1 MRESRNHIAGVAQFE
16 SSPARISDHDF
27 VAYALRTMSPVK
39 SPQIAALLAIIAI
52 GSSCK
57 DRPARMAKGFRLT
70 EGSEENGR
78 RAFQE
83 MKCNHCHTVA
93 GEDMPK
99 PVAAAEVQ
107 FELGGEVRRVKSYGE
122 LVTAITQPQ
131 HGLAPAYAARSDK
144 TSDKQAPSP
153 MPSFNDAM
161 SVTQL
166 TDIVTFLHSR
176 YRKAAPP
183 GFVYPYYMP

>member
-1 MRESRNHIAGVAQFE
+1 
-16 SSPARISDHDF
+16 
-27 VAYALRTMSPVK
+27 MSQVK
-39 SPQIAALLAIIAI
+39 CPQIAALLAIIAI

-57 DRPARMAKGFRLT
+57 DRPARMAKGFRLP

-83 MKCNHCHTVA
+83 MKCNHCHAVA
-93 GEDMPK
+93 GVDMPK
-99 PVAAAEVQ
+99 PTAAPEVQ

-122 LVTAITQPQ
+122 LVTAIIQPQ
-131 HGLAPAYAARSDK
+131 HGIAPAYFGRDN
-144 TSDKQAPSP
+144 TSDTRPSPSP
-153 MPSFNDAM
+153 MPSFNDSM
-161 SVTQL
+161 TVTQL

-183 GFVYPYYMP
+183 GSVYPYYMP

>member
-1 MRESRNHIAGVAQFE
+1 
-16 SSPARISDHDF
+16 
-27 VAYALRTMSPVK
+27 
-39 SPQIAALLAIIAI
+39 
-52 GSSCK
+52 
-57 DRPARMAKGFRLT
+57 
-70 EGSEENGR
+70 
-78 RAFQE
+78 
-83 MKCNHCHTVA
+83 
-93 GEDMPK
+93 MPK

-144 TSDKQAPSP
+144 PSDKQAPSP

-183 GFVYPYYMP
+183 GSVYPYYMP

>member
-1 MRESRNHIAGVAQFE
+1 
-16 SSPARISDHDF
+16 
-27 VAYALRTMSPVK
+27 MSPVK

-57 DRPARMAKGFRLT
+57 DRPARMAKGFRLP
-70 EGSEENGR
+70 EGSDANGR

-83 MKCNHCHTVA
+83 MNCTHCHTVV
-93 GEDMPK
+93 GEEIPK
-99 PVAAAEVQ
+99 PTAAAEVQ

-131 HGLAPAYAARSDK
+131 HGLAPAYAARSNKTDDK
-144 TSDKQAPSP
+144 KAPSP

-166 TDIVTFLHSR
+166 TDIITFLHSR

-183 GFVYPYYMP
+183 GSVYPYYMP

>member
-1 MRESRNHIAGVAQFE
+1 MRDSRSHIVGVAQFE

-57 DRPARMAKGFRLT
+57 DRPARMAKGFRLP

-78 RAFQE
+78 QAFQQL
-83 MKCNHCHTVA
+83 KCNHCHTVA

-122 LVTAITQPQ
+122 LITAIIQPQ
-131 HGLAPAYAARSDK
+131 HGIAPAYIGRARPDSGQ
-144 TSDKQAPSP
+144 SPSP

-166 TDIVTFLHSR
+166 TDIVTFLHSN

>member
-1 MRESRNHIAGVAQFE
+1 
-16 SSPARISDHDF
+16 
-27 VAYALRTMSPVK
+27 MSQVK
-39 SPQIAALLAIIAI
+39 CPQIAALLAIIAI

-57 DRPARMAKGFRLT
+57 DRPARMAKGFRLP

-83 MKCNHCHTVA
+83 MKCNHCHAVA
-93 GEDMPK
+93 GVDMPK
-99 PVAAAEVQ
+99 PTAAPEVQ

-122 LVTAITQPQ
+122 LVTAIIQPQ
-131 HGLAPAYAARSDK
+131 HGVAPAYFGRNKPDSK
-144 TSDKQAPSP
+144 ENLSP

-166 TDIVTFLHSR
+166 IDIVTFLHSH
-176 YRKAAPP
+176 YRKSAPP
-183 GFVYPYYMP
+183 GSVYPYYIP

>member
-1 MRESRNHIAGVAQFE
+1 M
-16 SSPARISDHDF
+16 SS
-27 VAYALRTMSPVK
+27 VK
-39 SPQIAALLAIIAI
+39 NPQIAALLAIIAI

-57 DRPARMAKGFRLT
+57 DRPSRMAKGFRLP

-78 RAFQE
+78 RTFQD

-93 GEDMPK
+93 GEGMSK

-131 HGLAPAYAARSDK
+131 HGIAPAYSARPAKPNDN
-144 TSDKQAPSP
+144 QAPSP

-183 GFVYPYYMP
+183 GSVYPYYMP

>member
-1 MRESRNHIAGVAQFE
+1 MTAADYETEQRGLTSF
-16 SSPARISDHDF
+16 
-27 VAYALRTMSPVK
+27 TMTPVK
-39 SPQIAALLAIIAI
+39 SPRIAALLAMIAI

-57 DRPARMAKGFRLT
+57 DRPARMGKGFRLP

-78 RAFQE
+78 LAFQQ

-93 GEDMPK
+93 GVDLPK
-99 PVAAAEVQ
+99 PTAAAEVQ

-122 LVTAITQPQ
+122 LVTAIIQPQ
-131 HGLAPAYAARSDK
+131 HGIAPAYSARADKPDAAQ
-144 TSDKQAPSP
+144 TLSP

-166 TDIVTFLHSR
+166 TDIVTFLHSH

-183 GFVYPYYMP
+183 GSVYPYYMP

>member
-1 MRESRNHIAGVAQFE
+1 M
-16 SSPARISDHDF
+16 SS
-27 VAYALRTMSPVK
+27 VK

-52 GSSCK
+52 GTSCK
-57 DRPARMAKGFRLT
+57 DRPARMAKGFRLP

-93 GEDMPK
+93 GEEMPK

-131 HGLAPAYAARSDK
+131 HGIAPAYAARSEK
-144 TSDKQAPSP
+144 PAPSP

-183 GFVYPYYMP
+183 GSVYPYYMP